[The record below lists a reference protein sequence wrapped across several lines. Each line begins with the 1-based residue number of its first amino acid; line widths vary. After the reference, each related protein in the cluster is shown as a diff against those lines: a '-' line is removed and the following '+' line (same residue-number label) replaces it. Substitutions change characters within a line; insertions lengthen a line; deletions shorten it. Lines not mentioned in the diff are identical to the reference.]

1 MEAERARSGDN
12 GSVIRNLPGWA
23 WDAAL
28 VLAVGAVTIG
38 SAAHRGD
45 LLWLTIPLTVA
56 GTVVLL
62 LRHRWPLAV
71 LGAETALAT
80 AMAALG
86 RFWLV
91 LGVLFAVQYVAS
103 RYDRRTSLRASA
115 AAVVALAVPTV
126 LVHDHALGT
135 VPELAFF
142 AVAWLWGDARRTAE
156 IDREAGR
163 RQAAADERSRIARE
177 LHDVITHN
185 VSVMVVQAAA
195 AGDVFDSR
203 PDRAREAVHA
213 IEDTGRR
220 ALAELRRLL
229 DVEEGGDGT
238 LPQPGLA
245 RVDELVAN
253 VRAAGLP
260 VSLEIEGERTS
271 LPEGVDLSAYRILQE
286 ALTNTLKH
294 AGATRA
300 NVRVR
305 YRADSVEL
313 EVSDDGT
320 GGTRTN
326 GGRGIVGMRERA
338 ALFGGELHAGSRPG
352 GGFTVRAR
360 MPLGAM

>member
-1 MEAERARSGDN
+1 VA
-12 GSVIRNLPGWA
+12 VIRNLPDWVF
-23 WDAAL
+23 DLAL
-28 VLAVGAVTIG
+28 VTVVGAISIG
-38 SAAHRGD
+38 NAAHHGG
-45 LLWLTIPLTVA
+45 LLWLTLPATVA
-56 GTVVLL
+56 ATAALL
-62 LRHRWPLAV
+62 LRHRWPLGVLAV
-71 LGAETALAT
+71 DTALAV

-91 LGVLFAVQYVAS
+91 VAVLFAVAYVAS
-103 RYDRRTSLRASA
+103 RRDRRTSLRATA
-115 AAVVALAVPTV
+115 AAVIAIAVPTA

-156 IDREAGR
+156 LDREAGR
-163 RQAAADERSRIARE
+163 LQAAADERARIARE

-195 AGDVFDSR
+195 ADDVFDAR
-203 PDRAREAVHA
+203 PDRAREALRA
-213 IEDTGRR
+213 IEDTGRG

-229 DVEEGGDGT
+229 DVEQGGDGT
-238 LPQPGLA
+238 LPQPSLA
-245 RVDELVAN
+245 RVDELIAN

-260 VSLEIEGERTS
+260 VSLEIEGQRAP

-300 NVRVR
+300 DVRVR
-305 YRADSVEL
+305 YGADAVEL
-313 EVSDDGT
+313 EVSDDGS
-320 GGTRTN
+320 GGTRAAA
-326 GGRGIVGMRERA
+326 GRGILGMRERA

-360 MPLGAM
+360 MPLGAT

>member
-1 MEAERARSGDN
+1 M
-12 GSVIRNLPGWA
+12 IRNVPGWV
-23 WDAAL
+23 WDVAL
-28 VLAVGAVTIG
+28 VVVVGAVSIG
-38 SAAHRGD
+38 SAAHQGGR
-45 LLWLTIPLTVA
+45 LWVTVPLTVA
-56 GTVVLL
+56 ATAALL
-62 LRHRWPLAV
+62 LRHRQPLLV
-71 LGAETALAT
+71 LGVETALAT

-91 LGVLFAVQYVAS
+91 LAVLFAVAFVAT
-103 RYDRRTSLRASA
+103 RYDRRTSLRATA

-135 VPELAFF
+135 LPELAFF

-156 IDREAGR
+156 LDREAGR
-163 RQAAADERSRIARE
+163 LQAATDERSRIARE

-195 AGDVFDSR
+195 AGDVFEAR
-203 PDRAREAVHA
+203 PDRARESLRA
-213 IEDTGRR
+213 IEETGRR

-229 DVEEGGDGT
+229 DVEQGGDGT

-260 VSLEIEGERTS
+260 VSLEIEGTRAP

-286 ALTNTLKH
+286 ALTNTLRH

-300 NVRVR
+300 DVRVR
-305 YRADSVEL
+305 YASDAVEL
-313 EVSDDGT
+313 EVSDDGA
-320 GGTRTN
+320 GSTRTS
-326 GGRGIVGMRERA
+326 GGRGIVGMRERV
-338 ALFGGELHAGSRPG
+338 ALFGGELQAGSRPG

-360 MPLGAM
+360 MPLGAT